1 MLSFEI
7 EEFTFQFNFPAGTS
21 RGVLSTKRS
30 WFISIS
36 HSDFKYPGVG
46 ECSVIEGLT
55 PEYSSDIDYLN
66 RIRQAIRYVACF
78 SLSELVY
85 QFKNDFNLPEIE
97 CFFQSN
103 PSIRFG
109 FETAI
114 LDFKNQKSGIYFE
127 NDFSIGKKKIPING
141 LIWMGDESFMKKQI
155 EEKLVNGF
163 STLKMKVGSIDF
175 TTELSLLKSI
185 RALFSEK
192 EVTLR
197 VDANGA
203 FDSENVEEKLHKLSD
218 LGIHSIE
225 QPLKPGLVEKTKELC
240 LKNIVPI
247 ALDEEL
253 IGVHEKV
260 NKQELLKYLHPQFII
275 LKPSLHG
282 GIKGVREW
290 IEIAENNEIQWWMTS
305 ALESN
310 IGLSAI
316 CQFTAEYA
324 NELPQGLGT
333 GSLYSNNFDKGL
345 IVDRGYISFLS

>member
-1 MLSFEI
+1 MNQIDEM
-7 EEFTFQFNFPAGTS
+7 EMEAFQKVEAGFNCIKFKIGA
-21 RGVLSTKRS
+21 L
-30 WFISIS
+30 
-36 HSDFKYPGVG
+36 DFDA
-46 ECSVIEGLT
+46 ECRLLE
-55 PEYSSDIDYLN
+55 
-66 RIRQAIRYVACF
+66 RIRKRYNA
-78 SLSELVY
+78 
-85 QFKNDFNLPEIE
+85 FKLEI
-97 CFFQSN
+97 
-103 PSIRFG
+103 
-109 FETAI
+109 
-114 LDFKNQKSGIYFE
+114 
-127 NDFSIGKKKIPING
+127 
-141 LIWMGDESFMKKQI
+141 
-155 EEKLVNGF
+155 
-163 STLKMKVGSIDF
+163 
-175 TTELSLLKSI
+175 
-185 RALFSEK
+185 
-192 EVTLR
+192 R

-203 FDSENVEEKLHKLSD
+203 FGNFDVFEKLKELKRFD
-218 LGIHSIE
+218 LHSIE
-225 QPLKPGLVEKTKELC
+225 QPIKTRQPEMMQEVCAKSPI
-240 LKNIVPI
+240 NI

>member
-1 MLSFEI
+1 M
-7 EEFTFQFNFPAGTS
+7 
-21 RGVLSTKRS
+21 
-30 WFISIS
+30 
-36 HSDFKYPGVG
+36 
-46 ECSVIEGLT
+46 
-55 PEYSSDIDYLN
+55 
-66 RIRQAIRYVACF
+66 
-78 SLSELVY
+78 
-85 QFKNDFNLPEIE
+85 
-97 CFFQSN
+97 
-103 PSIRFG
+103 
-109 FETAI
+109 
-114 LDFKNQKSGIYFE
+114 
-127 NDFSIGKKKIPING
+127 
-141 LIWMGDESFMKKQI
+141 
-155 EEKLVNGF
+155 
-163 STLKMKVGSIDF
+163 
-175 TTELSLLKSI
+175 
-185 RALFSEK
+185 
-192 EVTLR
+192 
-197 VDANGA
+197 
-203 FDSENVEEKLHKLSD
+203 
-218 LGIHSIE
+218 
-225 QPLKPGLVEKTKELC
+225 
-240 LKNIVPI
+240 PI